1 MVYAYLEPANGQVT
15 PEERKSVGSNLMG
28 TTASSLHRL
37 KNMSNQ
43 DIAVFVF
50 PDLTVKKEGQFQ
62 LRFVLMNLEEDQGT
76 PGEWV
81 TICQCY
87 SDVFTVH
94 SSRTFPGMA
103 ESTPLTRMFAD
114 QGVRVRLRKDSRQLT
129 TKKQNNNYAKALN
142 VKRTR
147 EQPIRVVA
155 EESAEIDT
163 RRTSSIASPDRPYY
177 EPSQQYPDVSDSS
190 KRQRTTSAAVG
201 PYSMRQGVSAGLSYS
216 QYPGMTSTPASHSSF
231 ITASQSPQSM
241 YSHSYQPADTFSNR
255 IPIGLSRGGSTRLD
269 TQIPQYQGDMF
280 TSPSGH
286 QSPGNPY
293 AYAPSSTEASPSL
306 QHAPGAQ
313 SHGITFFQGGDH
325 QLPALNQAL
334 NAPGSHINTSPQ
346 AHSQSIHTPVSSTG
360 SPIEGVYTHTAP
372 AYPAGYVA
380 QASGPYD
387 QGTLRANG
395 INTPVTGDMPPESM
409 HGSFVPNQILSTD
422 SVAYPKPT

>member
-1 MVYAYLEPANGQVT
+1 
-15 PEERKSVGSNLMG
+15 VGSNLMG

-87 SDVFTVH
+87 SEIFTVH

-147 EQPIRVVA
+147 EQSIRVVPD
-155 EESAEIDT
+155 ESAEIDA
-163 RRTSSIASPDRPYY
+163 RRTSIASPDRSYY
-177 EPSQQYPDVSDSS
+177 ESTQQQQYNEVPDS
-190 KRQRTTSAAVG
+190 KRQRTVSG
-201 PYSMRQGVSAGLSYS
+201 GINQYSVRQGVSTGLPYS
-216 QYPGMTSTPASHSSF
+216 QYPGMTSTPAPHTSF
-231 ITASQSPQSM
+231 ITAGQSPQSM
-241 YSHSYQPADTFSNR
+241 YSHSYQPGDAFSTR
-255 IPIGLSRGGSTRLD
+255 IPLGLPRGGSTRLD
-269 TQIPQYQGDMF
+269 TQIPQYQGDLF

-286 QSPGNPY
+286 HSPGNPY
-293 AYAPSSTEASPSL
+293 AYANSSTEASPSL
-306 QHAPGAQ
+306 QHAPSTQ
-313 SHGITFFQGGDH
+313 SHGIAFFQGGEH

-334 NAPGSHINTSPQ
+334 NPSGSHINTSPQ

-360 SPIEGVYTHTAP
+360 SPIEGVYTHAAP
-372 AYPAGYVA
+372 TYSAGYVT
-380 QASGPYD
+380 QTNGSYD

-395 INTPVTGDMPPESM
+395 INTPVTGDMPSDAM
-409 HGSFVPNQILSTD
+409 QGSFVPNQILSAD
-422 SVAYPKPT
+422 GVAFPKPT